1 MATRRGTTPTFT
13 ITVEGMTF
21 QGFRVYVT
29 LEDSAG
35 TQITKDTTQPAVN
48 KTIIYDDNEEPVG
61 CTIAVSL
68 TQEESFSLDV
78 GTTQVQLTW
87 IDVYGNVDKSDI
99 KNVKI
104 DRSLLEK
111 EVSYG

>member
-21 QGFRVYVT
+21 QGYRVYVT

-35 TQITKDTTQPAVN
+35 TQITKDTTQNACRKEV
-48 KTIIYDDNEEPVG
+48 IYDDNNEPIG
-61 CTIAVSL
+61 CKISVSL

-78 GTTQVQLTW
+78 GSVQVQLTW
-87 IDVYGNVDKSDI
+87 IDVYGVVDKSDI
-99 KNVKI
+99 EKI
-104 DRSLLEK
+104 KLDRTLLEE